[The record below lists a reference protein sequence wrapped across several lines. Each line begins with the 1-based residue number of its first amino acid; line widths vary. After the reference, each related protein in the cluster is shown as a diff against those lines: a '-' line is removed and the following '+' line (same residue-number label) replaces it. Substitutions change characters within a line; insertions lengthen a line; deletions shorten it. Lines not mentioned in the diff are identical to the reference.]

1 MSNTFPKSEKLCS
14 KIRISSLF
22 RSGNKVKKFPMV
34 LLYQYADDL
43 DNSQIGFSVPK
54 RNFKKAVDR
63 NRIKRQLREIY
74 RLNKQNIA
82 EITDRKMAMFLI
94 FNSNKM
100 PDYKELEKNFML
112 LLERLKND
120 ISNEDL
126 Q

>member
-1 MSNTFPKSEKLCS
+1 
-14 KIRISSLF
+14 
-22 RSGNKVKKFPMV
+22 MV